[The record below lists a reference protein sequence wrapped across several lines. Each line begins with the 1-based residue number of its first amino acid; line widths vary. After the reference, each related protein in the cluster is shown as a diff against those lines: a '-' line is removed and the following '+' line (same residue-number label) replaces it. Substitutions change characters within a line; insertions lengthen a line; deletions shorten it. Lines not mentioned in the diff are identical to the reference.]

1 MMCQPEFQPSPKKNA
16 RDRGARLPHHWRV
29 AVNVLLA
36 WLLYAV
42 ALAWSLLVGLL
53 AGVGAVV
60 VARRSTDALNVLV
73 AVLFMFGGALV
84 LAARM
89 APANYLLLGMV
100 GFCGGIL
107 LALALQSGTRIPLFR
122 DESERPYD
130 GHQEGTRDSADA
142 SKTGPELGR

>member
-1 MMCQPEFQPSPKKNA
+1 MYQPDFQPSPKTNA
-16 RDRGARLPHHWRV
+16 RDPEAWLPHHWRV

-89 APANYLLLGMV
+89 IAANYLLLGMV
-100 GFCGGIL
+100 GFGGGIL
-107 LALALQSGTRIPLFR
+107 LALALHSGVPIPLFKE
-122 DESERPYD
+122 ESEGLFNGSLHGARNPD
-130 GHQEGTRDSADA
+130 GAREH
-142 SKTGPELGR
+142 GPESGR